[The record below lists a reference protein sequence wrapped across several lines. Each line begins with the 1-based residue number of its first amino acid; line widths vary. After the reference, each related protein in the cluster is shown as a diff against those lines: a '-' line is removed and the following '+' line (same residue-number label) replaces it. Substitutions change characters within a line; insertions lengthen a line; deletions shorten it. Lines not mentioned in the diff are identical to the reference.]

1 MESVLGIAWKSQR
14 SDASTDCYF
23 TYVLDRSI
31 TKLRKSAEH
40 RLNEHDLDD
49 CRQVVFMHAQRCIKY
64 FNPDKA
70 KISTFVTRL
79 VKQGVH
85 KFLEQHYSQ
94 PRATNFSDM
103 PEGAEL
109 SFGQEILFGPDQPEL
124 GTADVLV
131 RRQDCKKKA
140 KRNQLSMF

>member
-14 SDASTDCYF
+14 SDARTDCYF
-23 TYVLDRSI
+23 NYVLDRSI

-64 FNPDKA
+64 YNPDKA

-85 KFLEQHYSQ
+85 KFLEQHYSN
-94 PRATNFSDM
+94 PRATNFSDL
-103 PEGAEL
+103 PEGARQ
-109 SFGQEILFGPDQPEL
+109 SFGSEVLYDPDNPEL
-124 GTADVLV
+124 GTADIYV
-131 RRQDCKKKA
+131 RKRGGKKRAEK
-140 KRNQLSMF
+140 KQLTIF